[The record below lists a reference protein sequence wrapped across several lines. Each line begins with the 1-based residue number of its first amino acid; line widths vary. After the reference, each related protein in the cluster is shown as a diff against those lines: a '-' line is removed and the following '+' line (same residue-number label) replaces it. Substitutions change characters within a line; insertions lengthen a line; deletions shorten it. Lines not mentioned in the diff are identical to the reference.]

1 MGQALSE
8 QMGQPFVVE
17 NRPGGDS
24 AIAAEA
30 VTRMAAD
37 GYTIFFASN
46 SAMTAGVAL
55 RKSPAYDPLKD
66 FTSISMVGRATNF
79 FYMHP
84 SVPATTL
91 KEFIAHARANP
102 GKLNY
107 GTGNPLTILS
117 MAQLT
122 GAAGLDMLHVPYKG
136 EGPLTPDFLAGRIQV
151 AFMSNPAGISLAKE
165 GKLRV
170 LAVLLDRR
178 SPLLPDVPTIDEAGV
193 PQVTVRQWAG
203 VFGPP
208 KMPRDIVERLNKAAE
223 LRLRRRGLDARAPP
237 GDQPRRPRAVAQAG
251 EGSGHRAGIKKR
263 PPGGGLLG
271 VSRLPREGEAEGSGG
286 PHCGRPPRR
295 CLSPAPAFACR
306 RSATRKPEQIG
317 VRARVRRGEACT
329 LRAPPIRKAPMT
341 QPTDFIPAGVV
352 KEDLVVGT
360 GASAAAGQDI
370 VVHYIGW
377 LESGQQFDSS
387 RARRD
392 PLDFALGAGD
402 VIKGWDQGVP
412 GMKVGGMRK
421 LTIPPELAYGDKGCG
436 GVIPPNATLV
446 FDVELLEVA

>member
-1 MGQALSE
+1 MKRLSKAVLALVLLACAGSALSQYPSKPIRFIVGFPPGGSADPTTRIIGQALSE

-30 VTRMAAD
+30 VTRMAPD

-46 SAMTAGVAL
+46 SAMTAAVAL
-55 RKSPAYDPLKD
+55 RKSPTYDPLKD
-66 FTSISMVGRATNF
+66 FTPISMVGRATNF

-107 GTGNPLTILS
+107 GTGNPLSILS

-151 AFMSNPAGISLAKE
+151 AFMSNHSGVSLAKE

-178 SPLLPDVPTIDEAGV
+178 SPLLPEVPTFDEAGV

-208 KMPRDIVERLNKAAE
+208 KMPREIVERLNREVNAAV
-223 LRLRRRGLDARAPP
+223 
-237 GDQPRRPRAVAQAG
+237 RRPEVIEKLQSYGYA
-251 EGSGHRAGIKKR
+251 
-263 PPGGGLLG
+263 
-271 VSRLPREGEAEGSGG
+271 AEGS
-286 PHCGRPPRR
+286 
-295 CLSPAPAFACR
+295 
-306 RSATRKPEQIG
+306 TPERLLEIN
-317 VRARVRRGEACT
+317 R
-329 LRAPPIRKAPMT
+329 
-341 QPTDFIPAGVV
+341 D
-352 KEDLVVGT
+352 DL
-360 GASAAAGQDI
+360 
-370 VVHYIGW
+370 
-377 LESGQQFDSS
+377 
-387 RARRD
+387 
-392 PLDFALGAGD
+392 AL
-402 VIKGWDQGVP
+402 W
-412 GMKVGGMRK
+412 RK
-421 LTIPPELAYGDKGCG
+421 LVKQAGIA
-436 GVIPPNATLV
+436 
-446 FDVELLEVA
+446 LE